1 MYNHPCQLS
10 GIFDKKGGEPTVNTV
25 DYIFHCLSQLALQL
39 RLFSF
44 TLKSHEARIRRL
56 EKKVKELSGE

>member
-1 MYNHPCQLS
+1 
-10 GIFDKKGGEPTVNTV
+10 V